1 MISTINKPTRVTRN
15 TATATV
21 PFITNTVVDTQFK
34 SGIIQTNLSDH
45 LPSKQTRI
53 WLKNIM
59 NILFIRD
66 IMTKNQ
72 QTYLGKKLH
81 ETTWG
86 KHTRNFSK
94 FSVAYTCFFP
104 KKEITVKLI
113 NLMNPWV
120 TKGIA
125 KSLKKKQRLYE
136 KYLKK
141 RGAEN
146 EKIYKKH

>member
-1 MISTINKPTRVTRN
+1 MVKKHNEHFVYKRYY
-15 TATATV
+15 
-21 PFITNTVVDTQFK
+21 DEK
-34 SGIIQTNLSDH
+34 STNLF
-45 LPSKQTRI
+45 KQ
-53 WLKNIM
+53 
-59 NILFIRD
+59 
-66 IMTKNQ
+66 
-72 QTYLGKKLH
+72 KLH

>member
-72 QTYLGKKLH
+72 QTYLSKNCMKQHGASIQ
-81 ETTWG
+81 EIS
-86 KHTRNFSK
+86 RNFRLHIR
-94 FSVAYTCFFP
+94 FFP